1 MLKEER
7 HQVILNKLHINRK
20 VLSTKLS
27 EELNVSEDTVRRD
40 LKELEA
46 KRLLYK
52 VHGGALSIENKIKT
66 YDERSIFDIDKK
78 EIIAQKAVKLIHDG
92 QVIIMSGST
101 TNLQLAKI
109 IPSKTNA
116 TIFTYSLPVALELTH
131 HPSIEVIFIGGKLN
145 KGAQVTTGIDVI
157 NSISN
162 IRADMC
168 FM

>member
-78 EIIAQKAVKLIHDG
+78 EIPQPNQPPCI
-92 QVIIMSGST
+92 
-101 TNLQLAKI
+101 
-109 IPSKTNA
+109 
-116 TIFTYSLPVALELTH
+116 
-131 HPSIEVIFIGGKLN
+131 
-145 KGAQVTTGIDVI
+145 
-157 NSISN
+157 
-162 IRADMC
+162 
-168 FM
+168 